1 MRLRLAALSA
11 IAAALTGCGIGI
23 GTGGTST
30 APSTSSTADAAIGYM
45 DKVCTAAAA
54 FAGTPKTPPQL
65 NTTDPAKLK
74 ADMGIYMGQMA
85 DAFNKTATEL
95 RAVGASPIPGG
106 DEQVTKMADT
116 FAELASTFVDAKA
129 KVEQADAAD
138 PNGGLQAA
146 GEAIAKL
153 TEVTTPLKDLQ
164 ANPEL
169 LTAAQ
174 KAPKCQQLTDI
185 EPTTA
190 SAPTT

>member
-1 MRLRLAALSA
+1 MRLRLAALFA
-11 IAAALTGCGIGI
+11 IAAALTGCGVGA
-23 GTGGTST
+23 GGNST

-54 FAGTPKTPPQL
+54 FASTPKTPPQL

-74 ADMGIYMGQMA
+74 ADMGVYMGQMA

-95 RAVGASPIPGG
+95 RAVGASPIPEG

-116 FAELASTFVDAKA
+116 FAELSRTFAEAKA

-153 TEVTTPLKDLQ
+153 TEVSTPLKDLQ
-164 ANPEL
+164 AHPEL

-174 KAPKCQQLTDI
+174 KAPKCQQLTDL

-190 SAPTT
+190 AAPTS